1 MGDVRAVKINVRIG
15 QRRMDGQAGKIA
27 LAGLKGGEAGDF
39 ETAERGRRFHC
50 GEGMEGF
57 AAGRAVW
64 GGEVGAASL
73 RLFI

>member
-1 MGDVRAVKINVRIG
+1 
-15 QRRMDGQAGKIA
+15 
-27 LAGLKGGEAGDF
+27 
-39 ETAERGRRFHC
+39 
-50 GEGMEGF
+50 MEGF